1 MNTANKHK
9 PLLIAIAIS
18 HYCEKVRWTM
28 DYLDIDYVEEDHA
41 PPFHRQYTSHHGG
54 TTVPVLVTNEQALV
68 DSRDIMHYLDTVAVD
83 KQLYPQDVELR
94 HQAETLEKLFDQ
106 KLGVATRNWGYY
118 YAIQKPLKIAIA
130 WGLNAPLSE
139 KIKCIIAVP
148 RIPGLLRQ
156 YYNVTEASKEA
167 ALKDIKEVFTVVNQ
181 RLNSGQQY
189 LIGNNLSSADIT
201 FAALASPVIRPEYH
215 PFYDSQLAK
224 SPTEIVAVIEELRA
238 TPAGELVMRM
248 YREHRPV
255 GANGSSPVK
264 H

>member
-1 MNTANKHK
+1 MNTANKNK

-18 HYCEKVRWTM
+18 HYCEKVRWAM

-41 PPFHRQYTSHHGG
+41 PLFHRQYTSRHQG
-54 TTVPVLVTNEQALV
+54 TTVPVLVTHEQALV

-94 HQAETLEKLFDQ
+94 HQVETLEELFDQ

-118 YAIQKPLKIAIA
+118 YAIQQPWKLAIA
-130 WGLNAPLSE
+130 WGINAPLRE
-139 KIKCIIAVP
+139 KIKCMIAFP
-148 RIPGLLRQ
+148 KLPGLLKQ
-156 YYNVTEASKEA
+156 YYNVTEASKDN

-215 PFYDSQLAK
+215 PFYNSQLSKIPA
-224 SPTEIVAVIEELRA
+224 EIVAVIEELRS
-238 TPAGELVMRM
+238 TPAGKLVLRM
-248 YREHRPV
+248 YREHRQ
-255 GANGSSPVK
+255 SLR
-264 H
+264 